1 MNKLLTIFVN
11 IISRDT
17 PESSKRA
24 MGILGFVLF
33 CIYIPIFKQDL
44 IELLGYLSVAL
55 LGITLLEKLK
65 RWEKKVVKKGLNVK
79 VEYIVLP

>member
-17 PESSKRA
+17 PESSKRV
-24 MGILGFVLF
+24 MGILGFILF
-33 CIYIPIFKQDL
+33 CIYVPIFKQDL

-65 RWEKKVVKKGLNVK
+65 R
-79 VEYIVLP
+79 